1 MNLLTALKISARG
14 LSAERTRVNV
24 AAMNLA
30 NAEVTKTVDGGPYR
44 AKSVIFRSEP
54 LDESAAG
61 EQRPFISFEESLE
74 QEIDRME
81 TVKVEKIVDDPG
93 PFKEVYDPTHPDADE
108 NGIVRYPNVNV
119 MEQMVDLMTAQRAY
133 EAGATVIDTV
143 KSMGAKALEIG
154 R

>member
-24 AAMNLA
+24 ASMNLA
-30 NAEVTKTVDGGPYR
+30 NAEVTRTVDGGPYR
-44 AKSVIFRSEP
+44 AKSVIFKAVP
-54 LDESAAG
+54 LEEG
-61 EQRPFISFEESLE
+61 ETEKAPFISFQDSLDRE
-74 QEIDRME
+74 LDRME
-81 TVKVEKIVDDPG
+81 AVEVDKIVDDPG

-119 MEQMVDLMTAQRAY
+119 MEQMVDLMEAQRAY
-133 EAGATVIDTV
+133 EASATVIDTV
-143 KSMGAKALEIG
+143 KAMGNKALELG

>member
-1 MNLLTALKISARG
+1 MNLITALKISARG

-30 NAEVTKTVDGGPYR
+30 NAEVTRTVDGGPYR
-44 AKSVIFRSEP
+44 AKSVIFRSVP
-54 LDESAAG
+54 LEGPEGSG
-61 EQRPFISFEESLE
+61 NEPFISFEESLNN
-74 QEIDRME
+74 EIERLE
-81 TVKVEKIVDDPG
+81 SVKVQEIVDDPG

-154 R
+154 K